1 LGKETYYIHC
11 ALPTLAPIAHGF
23 KIAMKLVAYG
33 LDVTPPMIYGTFIA
47 VHGYRR
53 ILTNVAALV
62 KFI

>member
-1 LGKETYYIHC
+1 LGKETYYIYC
-11 ALPTLAPIAHGF
+11 ALTTLVPIAHGL

-33 LDVTPPMIYGTFIA
+33 LDDTPPMRDGAIIA

-62 KFI
+62 EFI